1 MQRHDAA
8 KGAGPAVAQRSAEL
22 TRAERENLFWL
33 MHYYGDPLVIDE
45 GQGVWVTDADGGRYL
60 DLFSGILTTSLGHCH
75 PRLVGRVQQQVAKL
89 GHTSTLYVTEPQI
102 QAARR
107 LADLAPGGL
116 TQSFFTNSGTEA
128 IETAVTLARLYTG
141 RHEIIALR
149 QAYHGRSFMARSL
162 TAHAGWR
169 PLPSSVTGVT
179 HALSPFP
186 YRCPFKQPC
195 DDTCVDRLADD
206 LVQVI
211 ETTTSGQPAALIA
224 ETIQGVG
231 GYVVPPDGY
240 FQRMAEIIRSYG
252 GVLIIDEVQAGF
264 GRTGD
269 HWFGIEH
276 WGVEP
281 DILVMGKGIAGGMP
295 VAATTTTPEIGGAW
309 SGKTI
314 STFGGNP
321 VCMAAMDETLAVMVE
336 EDVPSNA
343 AARGRQL
350 RDELEALSR
359 RHPWIG
365 DVRGM
370 GLMQAMELVEDPATK
385 EASPAKAKALM
396 EATRAEGLLL
406 GLGGL
411 YGNVVRIGPSLL
423 ITETEMA
430 EALER
435 LERACTKVEA

>member
-1 MQRHDAA
+1 
-8 KGAGPAVAQRSAEL
+8 
-22 TRAERENLFWL
+22 
-33 MHYYGDPLVIDE
+33 
-45 GQGVWVTDADGGRYL
+45 
-60 DLFSGILTTSLGHCH
+60 
-75 PRLVGRVQQQVAKL
+75 
-89 GHTSTLYVTEPQI
+89 
-102 QAARR
+102 
-107 LADLAPGGL
+107 
-116 TQSFFTNSGTEA
+116 
-128 IETAVTLARLYTG
+128 
-141 RHEIIALR
+141 
-149 QAYHGRSFMARSL
+149 
-162 TAHAGWR
+162 
-169 PLPSSVTGVT
+169 
-179 HALSPFP
+179 LSPFP

-195 DDTCVDRLADD
+195 DETCVDRLADD

-281 DILVMGKGIAGGMP
+281 DILVMGKGIAAGMP
-295 VAATTTTPEIGGAW
+295 VAATTTRPEIGGAW

-343 AARGRQL
+343 AVRGQQL
-350 RDELEALSR
+350 RDGLEALSR
-359 RHPWIG
+359 RYPWIG

-385 EASPAKAKALM
+385 EASPGKAKALM
-396 EATRAEGLLL
+396 EATKAEGLLL

-423 ITETEMA
+423 VTEAEMT

-435 LERACTKVEA
+435 LDRACAKVEA

>member
-1 MQRHDAA
+1 
-8 KGAGPAVAQRSAEL
+8 
-22 TRAERENLFWL
+22 
-33 MHYYGDPLVIDE
+33 MHYYADPVVIEE
-45 GQGVWVTDADGGRYL
+45 GQGVWVTDADGRSYL
-60 DLFSGILTTSLGHCH
+60 DLFAGILTTSLGHCH
-75 PRLVGRVQQQVAKL
+75 PRLVSRIQQQVARL

-102 QAARR
+102 QASGR
-107 LADLAPGGL
+107 LADLAPGRL
-116 TQSFFTNSGTEA
+116 SQSFFTNSGTEA
-128 IETAVTLARLYTG
+128 VETAITLARLFTG
-141 RHEIIALR
+141 RHEIVGLR
-149 QAYHGRSFMARSL
+149 QAYHGRSFMARAL
-162 TAHAGWR
+162 TAHAGWK

-195 DDTCVDRLADD
+195 DDSCVDKLGDD
-206 LVQVI
+206 LIQVI
-211 ETTTSGQPAALIA
+211 ETTTSGQPAAFIA

-231 GYVVPPDGY
+231 GYVVPHDGY

-252 GVLIIDEVQAGF
+252 GVLIIDEVQAGL
-264 GRTGD
+264 GRTGK

-281 DILVMGKGIAGGMP
+281 DIMVLAKGIAGGMP
-295 VAATTTTPEIGGAW
+295 VAATITTPEIGQAW

-321 VCMAAMDETLAVMVE
+321 VCMAAMDETLIVMVE

-343 AARGRQL
+343 FARGQQL
-350 RDELEALSR
+350 RAGLEALSR
-359 RHPWIG
+359 SHPWIG

-370 GLMQAMELVEDPATK
+370 GLMQAIELVEDPATK
-385 EASPAKAKALM
+385 EPSPAKAKAVM
-396 EATRAEGLLL
+396 EATKAEGLLL
-406 GLGGL
+406 GVGGL
-411 YGNVVRIGPSLL
+411 YGNVVRAGPSLL

-435 LERACTKVEA
+435 LERACERIDP